1 MDSLTDMPIFPV
13 SSSPQKTNQS
23 AARKS
28 AWLLLLIV
36 ITASLAVV
44 MIPAMLIMPFK
55 PQTPRAVEISYLL
68 KSWSPVVTMLAAM
81 ISVGLA
87 VLLWRGKRSWWRR
100 GLLVVLMI
108 PALAA
113 AWFARQNHFEWM
125 FNPLKQTAFAK
136 AGEAGFVGDKDMV
149 LAVTINGEAAAYPVR
164 QMAYHH
170 VVHDTVGG
178 VPIVATY

>member
-1 MDSLTDMPIFPV
+1 MEKSSTFSDSKQAF
-13 SSSPQKTNQS
+13 N
-23 AARKS
+23 RKL
-28 AWLLLLIV
+28 AWLLLLV
-36 ITASLAVV
+36 AVGVSLAMV
-44 MIPAMLIMPFK
+44 MIPAVLIFPFK

-68 KSWSPVVTMLAAM
+68 KSWSPIVTVLALIGSLMLA
-81 ISVGLA
+81 VW
-87 VLLWRGKRSWWRR
+87 LWIGKRSWWWRS
-100 GLLVVLMI
+100 LLVLPMI
-108 PALAA
+108 PVLAA

-136 AGEAGFVGDKDMV
+136 AAEAKVGDKDMV
-149 LAVTINGEAAAYPVR
+149 LAVTINGESVAYPVR